1 MLLKTFCK
9 IEKEGMLPNLF
20 SEVSITWIAK
30 PDKDDK
36 KKTNLP
42 ININTNKQK
51 TYYLQSNSRV
61 HQKRSSP

>member
-1 MLLKTFCK
+1 
-9 IEKEGMLPNLF
+9 MLPNLF
-20 SEVSITWIAK
+20 SEISITWIAN

-51 TYYLQSNSRV
+51 TYYLESNSRV
-61 HQKRSSP
+61 HQKDHHLD